1 MRSSSTGGS
10 FFCCCKILWL
20 AIYLIYLAALYEM
33 RKTRFKRWVFN
44 WNLFFTGPS
53 IRFPWGF
60 SSDYKRF
67 IEELNSLLDKV
78 MLRNQWHIRVH
89 QHHLM
94 FKGHRWAPHKT
105 IYGYQKKVC
114 LDKTFPLGH
123 FMLHFII
130 FLICQWLQKLVM
142 FLMMRYL
149 QNLDLTRLNRL
160 SSVNCNC
167 LKLSSSS
174 RCSFEVRRKGHQES
188 WNAWGHLQGPSFYRP
203 PAKLGEGNVFTGVC
217 FFKRGGLHV
226 TITHDAMDLTI

>member
-1 MRSSSTGGS
+1 MVTFFAAAKS
-10 FFCCCKILWL
+10 FDL
-20 AIYLIYLAALYEM
+20 LYIWYIWQLCMKCE
-33 RKTRFKRWVFN
+33 KLDSKDEF
-44 WNLFFTGPS
+44 S
-53 IRFPWGF
+53 IEICFSPDLPLDSHGGF

-130 FLICQWLQKLVM
+130 FLICQMTTKASNVL
-142 FLMMRYL
+142 
-149 QNLDLTRLNRL
+149 NDEILTEFR
-160 SSVNCNC
+160 SHA
-167 LKLSSSS
+167 
-174 RCSFEVRRKGHQES
+174 FE
-188 WNAWGHLQGPSFYRP
+188 
-203 PAKLGEGNVFTGVC
+203 PAFVSQL
-217 FFKRGGLHV
+217 
-226 TITHDAMDLTI
+226 